1 MELQEI
7 SDRMEIREVIT
18 RYTRAIDTRNFDDL
32 DHVFGDGAILD
43 YSSVDG
49 PVDTLDVARPW
60 VISGLSLFTRYQHTI
75 GQVAITFD
83 GTDSAHATAYFINP
97 LIMTGEDGKE
107 ILWEVGGYYH
117 HDLVRTPDGWRSMRM
132 VDENL
137 YSRY

>member
-7 SDRMEIREVIT
+7 SDRMEIRELIT
-18 RYTRAIDTRNFDDL
+18 RYTRAIDTRSFDDL
-32 DHVFGDGAILD
+32 DSVFAEGAILD

-60 VISGLSLFTRYQHTI
+60 VIDGLSLFTRYQHTI
-75 GQVAITFD
+75 GQVAIDFD
-83 GTDSAHATAYFINP
+83 GADSARATAYFINP
-97 LIMTGEDGKE
+97 LVMTDPEGKE

-117 HDLVRTPDGWRSMRM
+117 HDVVRTPEGWRSARM
-132 VDENL
+132 VDENI